1 MDLTRGDIRALRASW
16 SQLSANPSLFDDVF
30 HHMELAHP
38 AIAPPATEARQFSVF
53 FGHCVSQIESVDAY
67 IISYVRKHPQFAR
80 NMGAYVEP
88 LGSVLVTSFKHWVGG
103 HNFDKQLE
111 TAWVKFYC
119 TVANDVMEAVDSLGD
134 ASSTYSAE
142 APSVAPSVAPS
153 MSTSMSTSMSQ
164 QSITFNLK
172 QNDKYR
178 GFRRSVNEAPNANL
192 SVKIPPS
199 PSFKALSR
207 APSVSSHTSSRNSSR
222 SSSQGHHRSFDPR
235 VRKSASV
242 SSLSLA
248 TPQVNEQLPS
258 PELSP
263 TRYESKLGASA
274 SMHDLSQSYNP
285 YHRSFD
291 PRKQG
296 HSRRPTADDL
306 APIRERIDVDD
317 VTSKY
322 SDEDYGSHKSSIE
335 EVSSGASTLSLR
347 RSSASSSD
355 HLGSSP
361 SPDLKHNV
369 HVRSPSATS
378 SISYMR
384 PLASQ
389 SGRLAAAPHSTAGAM
404 PHGRFG
410 RSTTSLLSDYS
421 TNTNSTGRVSAG
433 FMRSSFVL
441 KQEMEGMGY
450 QAPEQFA
457 KPPVK
462 AQRQQQMPPLVAPV
476 AQAPP
481 RRRHSGLY
489 NNASAAQSEV
499 SVRQQPRSHYGRM
512 PNVYEE
518 EPQAAPMSSVTDLS
532 QGVTRRTSV
541 AHMPSTPK
549 MGAPSMTSKMSV
561 APPASPSKKG
571 FRAKIKSIFGG
582 GSKSNP
588 PSPRQV
594 SAPIPIE
601 RPMASQATPS
611 MARKPSM
618 PGARRH
624 GRNGS
629 VSTSSI
635 QPPPSLG
642 YSSMASPQ
650 SPQSPTFGNH
660 RNYSTTDLQSNY
672 SAESTTSG
680 FSFFSRRSRGP
691 KKANKYQVHSV
702 PYSIWARGVPSVN

>member
-1 MDLTRGDIRALRASW
+1 MDLTRGDIRALRALW
-16 SQLSANPSLFDDVF
+16 SQLSANPLLFDDVF

-38 AIAPPATEARQFSVF
+38 AIAPPANEARQFSVF
-53 FGHCVSQIESVDAY
+53 FGHCVSQIELVDAY

-88 LGSVLVTSFKHWVGG
+88 LGSVLVTLFKHWVGG

-134 ASSTYSAE
+134 ALLTYSAE
-142 APSVAPSVAPS
+142 APLVAPS
-153 MSTSMSTSMSQ
+153 MSTSMSQ
-164 QSITFNLK
+164 QLITFNLK

-199 PSFKALSR
+199 PLFKALLR
-207 APSVSSHTSSRNSSR
+207 APSVSLHTSLRNSLR
-222 SSSQGHHRSFDPR
+222 SSSQGHHRLFDPR
-235 VRKSASV
+235 VRKLALV
-242 SSLSLA
+242 SLLSLA

-258 PELSP
+258 PELLP
-263 TRYESKLGASA
+263 TRYELKLGALA

-296 HSRRPTADDL
+296 HLRRPTADDL

-322 SDEDYGSHKSSIE
+322 SDEDYGSHKSLIE
-335 EVSSGASTLSLR
+335 EVLSGALTLSLR
-347 RSSASSSD
+347 RSLASLSD
-355 HLGSSP
+355 HLGSLP
-361 SPDLKHNV
+361 LPDLKHNV
-369 HVRSPSATS
+369 HVRSPLATL

-389 SGRLAAAPHSTAGAM
+389 LGRLAAAPHSTAGAM

-410 RSTTSLLSDYS
+410 RLTTSLLLDYL

-433 FMRSSFVL
+433 FMRSLFVL

-481 RRRHSGLY
+481 RRRHLGLY
-489 NNASAAQSEV
+489 NNALAAQLEV
-499 SVRQQPRSHYGRM
+499 LVRQQPRLRYGRM

-518 EPQAAPMSSVTDLS
+518 EPQAAPMLLVTDLS
-532 QGVTRRTSV
+532 QGVVRRTLV

-549 MGAPSMTSKMSV
+549 MGAPSMTLKVLM
-561 APPASPSKKG
+561 APPASPLKKG
-571 FRAKIKSIFGG
+571 FRAKIKLIFGG

-601 RPMASQATPS
+601 RPMALQATPS
-611 MARKPSM
+611 MARKPLM

-629 VSTSSI
+629 VLTLLI
-635 QPPPSLG
+635 QPPPLLG
-642 YSSMASPQ
+642 YSLMALPQ
-650 SPQSPTFGNH
+650 LPQLPTFGNH
-660 RNYSTTDLQSNY
+660 RNYLTTDLQLNY
-672 SAESTTSG
+672 LVELTTLG
-680 FSFFSRRSRGP
+680 FLFFSRHSRGP

-702 PYSIWARGVPSVN
+702 PYLIWARGVPSVN